1 MNHNNI
7 TSSSVIQY
15 RDPQHHKQ
23 DDLRAY
29 LVKELKDNNAFWSY
43 SDVENS
49 IVDDDTLIEK
59 TLRYL
64 DLDEIKIL
72 FEMFNEKDIK
82 RVWLERLVPQGDYLY
97 SLNKFIAWYYFKAK
111 RPGQYV
117 KTMETKYI
125 NKRFA

>member
-1 MNHNNI
+1 MT
-7 TSSSVIQY
+7 TSSNMTQY
-15 RDPQHHKQ
+15 SDAQQQ
-23 DDLRAY
+23 DSAPRTY
-29 LVKELKDNNAFWSY
+29 LVKELRDNNVFWSY

-49 IVDDDTLIEK
+49 AIDDDTLIEK

-64 DLDEIKIL
+64 DIDEINIL
-72 FEMFNEKDIK
+72 FEMFSEKDIK

-97 SLNKFIAWYYFKAK
+97 TLNKFIAWYYFKAK

-117 KTMETKYI
+117 KAMETKYI

>member
-1 MNHNNI
+1 M
-7 TSSSVIQY
+7 TQY
-15 RDPQHHKQ
+15 SDAQQQGSAP
-23 DDLRAY
+23 RAY
-29 LVKELKDNNAFWSY
+29 LVKELRDNNVFWSY

-49 IVDDDTLIEK
+49 AIDDDTLIEK

-64 DLDEIKIL
+64 DIDEINIL
-72 FEMFNEKDIK
+72 FEMFSEKDIK

-97 SLNKFIAWYYFKAK
+97 TLNKFIAWYYFKAK

-117 KTMETKYI
+117 KAMETKYI